1 MLCAALVA
9 AGHTGG
15 MTDTPRRS
23 TGVRWSV
30 RTRIL
35 ASILLVTGVGM
46 LVSGGTSYLL
56 QRGLTLDRIDE
67 RLVSRV
73 ESARAVLTTAAR
85 STAAG
90 EPEVAVPTNRTFT
103 NTSTAMRSVLSH
115 VPGNSNESALGV
127 IDGVPAWLPG
137 VPVDFRIE
145 DVPGL
150 VERIVDES
158 NASEVRM
165 GTSLAGGRQIRYIA
179 APMQM
184 LDDAAPEGEE
194 PQSGIYIAAVDVDA
208 EFADLNSTFSTFAL
222 VAGIALFVIGLV
234 GWFVAGRLL
243 RPIRRLR
250 AAASR
255 ITAGDLSERIPVNG
269 SDDVSELTVTVND
282 MLGRLDG
289 AMTTQRQLLDDV
301 RHELK
306 TPITIVRGHLE
317 VLDIANVA
325 DVEATRTL
333 AVDELDRMAR
343 LVDDIDSLTESQS
356 ALVMA
361 RVAAGSFT
369 ADVFAKA
376 SVIGGH
382 DWVLVESADAVVAID
397 PGRITQAWL
406 QLADNAAKYSPPE
419 STIEMG
425 STVSGTTV
433 EFWVADNGP
442 GIAPASVERIF
453 ERFGRV
459 DSGRGIRGSG
469 LGLPIVKAIALS
481 HGGTVNL
488 SSSSAGS
495 RFAIVV
501 PRLETARTDPT
512 ERIPT

>member
-1 MLCAALVA
+1 MHSPRPRAPR
-9 AGHTGG
+9 HTEG
-15 MTDTPRRS
+15 MTETPRRRAR
-23 TGVRWSV
+23 VRWSV

-85 STAAG
+85 STPAG
-90 EPEVAVPTNRTFT
+90 DPEVAVPTNRSFK
-103 NTSTAMRSVLSH
+103 NTSLAMRSVLSH
-115 VPGNSNESALGV
+115 VPGNSNESSLGL

-137 VPVDFRIE
+137 VPVDFQIE

-150 VERIVDES
+150 VDRVIRES
-158 NASEVRM
+158 RTDEVRM
-165 GTSLAGGRQIRYIA
+165 GTSLSGGRQIRYIA
-179 APMQM
+179 APMSMQ
-184 LDDAAPEGEE
+184 DNTAPEGEQ
-194 PQSGIYIAAVDVDA
+194 PQQGIYIAAVDVDA
-208 EFADLNSTFSTFAL
+208 EFQDLNSTFTTFAL
-222 VAGIALFVIGLV
+222 VAAIAIVVVGLV

-243 RPIRRLR
+243 SPIRRLR

-269 SDDVSELTVTVND
+269 TDDVSELTVTVND
-282 MLGRLDG
+282 MLGRLEG

-325 DVEATRTL
+325 DVQATRTL
-333 AVDELDRMAR
+333 AIDELDRMAR

-356 ALVMA
+356 AMA
-361 RVAAGSFT
+361 FVHTDVAEFT
-369 ADVFAKA
+369 TDVFAKA
-376 SVIGGH
+376 SVIAGH
-382 DWVLVESADAVVAID
+382 DWVLVESADTAAAID
-397 PGRITQAWL
+397 TGRITQAWL
-406 QLADNAAKYSPPE
+406 QLADNAAKYSPHDT
-419 STIEMG
+419 TIEMG
-425 STVSGTTV
+425 STTRGDSV

-442 GIAPASVERIF
+442 GIAPAAVDRIF

-459 DSGRGIRGSG
+459 DTGRGIRGSG
-469 LGLPIVKAIALS
+469 LGLPIVKTIALA
-481 HGGTVNL
+481 HGGTVSL
-488 SSSSAGS
+488 TSSSTGS
-495 RFAIVV
+495 RFGIVV
-501 PRLETARTDPT
+501 PRLASTSTDPT
-512 ERIPT
+512 ERIPS